1 MLHSTKQK
9 LYQSSTILIYVA
21 LFIIAAIAV
30 LFGIFSVLIPGK
42 QPYAAVKVSFYNNGN
57 YSHVY
62 FLVDD
67 NDRVNGV
74 AALDNKSYYI
84 THFKNFKN
92 YHIQDAVMRYYE
104 FAIVAKSI
112 DYTSN
117 SSRTFNVNIYTTEKY
132 EQKAKTISNS
142 ITETTNDYFKS
153 INKVYSTKCSIS
165 ENLETVIYDISGI
178 NYNIEA
184 DNQLELDKAN
194 LEVLAD
200 LYKGFKT
207 SKKYAPNQRKNYFVD
222 SYNAKLDLE
231 RELESEDKSV
241 RKQAEKDYNDSI
253 EGIKET
259 NRLISR
265 DYREENFADKIS
277 HKEYYKQYTADFNGY
292 LEAMEFEYTE
302 DQMDSLQTQIETYQ
316 KNNSVMYDLET
327 GEIMEEEIE
336 E

>member
-9 LYQSSTILIYVA
+9 LYHNSTILIYVV
-21 LFIIAAIAV
+21 LFIIAAVAI
-30 LFGIFSVLIPGK
+30 LFGIFGVLIPGK
-42 QPYAAVKVSFYNNGN
+42 QPYAAVKVSFYNNGSN
-57 YSHVY
+57 YHAY

-67 NDRVNGV
+67 NDRVNGI
-74 AALDNKSYYI
+74 AALDSKSYYI
-84 THFKNFKN
+84 THYKNFKN

-104 FAIVAKSI
+104 FAIVTKSL

-117 SSRTFNVNIYTTEKY
+117 SSRTFNVAIYTTEKY
-132 EQKAKTISNS
+132 EQRAKTISNS

-153 INKVYSTKCSIS
+153 INKVYSVKCSIS
-165 ENLETVIYDISGI
+165 QNLETVIYDISGI

-222 SYNAKLDLE
+222 SYKAERTLE
-231 RELESEDKSV
+231 EKLESEDKSV
-241 RKQAEKDYNDSI
+241 RKQAQKDYDDSI

-265 DYREENFADKIS
+265 DYREENFNDKITF
-277 HKEYYKQYTADFNGY
+277 KEEYKQHTVEFNNY
-292 LEAMEFEYTE
+292 LDSITFEYTE
-302 DQMDSLQTQIETYQ
+302 DQMNSLQTQIDNYQ

-327 GEIMEEEIE
+327 GEIMEEEVE